1 MGGLRVSNEVLLA
14 RTETT
19 YGTDPT
25 PAAASHAILIRNA
38 NLTPEGLRMN
48 ERGAIRG
55 SIGKLQKVYGG
66 QLARL
71 SFECEVKGSGTAGT
85 APEIGA
91 LLKACAMDETIVAVT
106 SVTYQTVSTNHES
119 VTMYYFE
126 GGRKRHIL
134 RGCRGTVSFRLEAGG
149 IMVAAFEFVGHHDE
163 PTDQSQPT
171 PAYNATVPRA
181 GLGMAV
187 SLNGVTALVAKSW
200 DFGLNN
206 VIAFPPSLA
215 AADGYG
221 DVIITGRDVMG
232 SLLIESELDS
242 VIDVDALLRAG
253 TRFAFA
259 SGVLGSVPGNR
270 VQLTT
275 PASSTYVTNSEW
287 AEADGLRNRNVPLAV
302 DDSTSDQEISLIFT

>member
-14 RTETT
+14 RTESS
-19 YGTDPT
+19 YGVDPT
-25 PAAASHAILIRNA
+25 PAANTHAILIRNA
-38 NLTPEGLRMN
+38 NLVAEGLRMN

-71 SFECEVKGSGTAGT
+71 TFECEVKGSGAAGT
-85 APEIGA
+85 APEIGP
-91 LLKACAMDETIVAVT
+91 LLEACGMDETVVAST
-106 SVTYQTVSTNHES
+106 SVTYQPVSTAHES

-126 GGRKRHIL
+126 GGRKRHVI
-134 RGCRGTVSFRLEAGG
+134 RGCRGTVTFRLEAGG
-149 IMVAAFEFVGHHDE
+149 IMTAAFDFVGHHDA

-171 PAYNATVPRA
+171 PSYNATVPRA

-200 DFGLNN
+200 EWGLNN
-206 VIAFPPSLA
+206 DIVFPPSLA

-221 DVIITGRDVMG
+221 DVILTGRDVMG
-232 SLLIESELDS
+232 SILIESELSS
-242 VIDVDALLRAG
+242 VLDVDALLRAG

-259 SGVLGSVPGNR
+259 SGILGSVAGNR

-275 PASSTYVTNSEW
+275 PASSTYCTNAEW
-287 AEADGLRNRNVPLAV
+287 AEGDGLRNRNVPLSV